1 MTEERRYRLHRKLEE
16 TLGDEEAATLMEHLP
31 PYPWDKLA
39 MKEDVKRAAEDL
51 RREVTIEIRRLDE
64 KIDTR
69 FDSLEATSRALYGSL
84 EANTETRYA
93 SLEANTETRYA
104 SLDQK
109 TETRFAALEASTESR
124 FASLEEKTESR
135 FDSLEAKTETRFAS
149 LEEKTATRFDT
160 LVTAKEF
167 HNTIRLH
174 AFGLVS
180 TSVALFG
187 IAMTLR

>member
-69 FDSLEATSRALYGSL
+69 FDSLEATTKALH
-84 EANTETRYA
+84 A
-93 SLEANTETRYA
+93 SLEANTESRYA
-104 SLDQK
+104 SLDEK
-109 TETRFAALEASTESR
+109 TEIRFAALN
-124 FASLEEKTESR
+124 EKM
-135 FDSLEAKTETRFAS
+135 
-149 LEEKTATRFDT
+149 DT
-160 LVTAKEF
+160 FVTAKEF
-167 HNTIRLH
+167 HNTIRVHTL
-174 AFGLVS
+174 GLVS

>member
-1 MTEERRYRLHRKLEE
+1 MTEERRYHLHRKLEE
-16 TLGDEEAATLMEHLP
+16 TLGHEEAATLMEHLP

-64 KIDTR
+64 KVDTR
-69 FDSLEATSRALYGSL
+69 FDSLEATTKTL
-84 EANTETRYA
+84 YA
-93 SLEANTETRYA
+93 SVEANTETRYA

-109 TETRFAALEASTESR
+109 TEIRFAALEANTEMR
-124 FASLEEKTESR
+124 FEALEK
-135 FDSLEAKTETRFAS
+135 
-149 LEEKTATRFDT
+149 KTATRFDT

-167 HNTIRLH
+167 QNTIRLH

>member
-1 MTEERRYRLHRKLEE
+1 
-16 TLGDEEAATLMEHLP
+16 MEHLP
-31 PYPWDKLA
+31 PYPWDNLA

-51 RREVTIEIRRLDE
+51 RREITIEVRRLDE

-69 FDSLEATSRALYGSL
+69 FD
-84 EANTETRYA
+84 

-109 TETRFAALEASTESR
+109 TEIRFSALEANTEMRFAA
-124 FASLEEKTESR
+124 LEEKTES
-135 FDSLEAKTETRFAS
+135 
-149 LEEKTATRFDT
+149 RFDT

-167 HNTIRLH
+167 HNTIRVH
-174 AFGLVS
+174 ALGLMS

>member
-31 PYPWDKLA
+31 PYPWDTLA

-69 FDSLEATSRALYGSL
+69 FDSLEGTTKTLH
-84 EANTETRYA
+84 A

-109 TETRFAALEASTESR
+109 TEIRFATLEANTEARFAALEAQ
-124 FASLEEKTESR
+124 
-135 FDSLEAKTETRFAS
+135 TETRFAS
-149 LEEKTATRFDT
+149 LEEKTETRFDT

>member
-16 TLGDEEAATLMEHLP
+16 TLGHEEAATLMEHLP

-69 FDSLEATSRALYGSL
+69 FDSLEATTKTLHAAL
-84 EANTETRYA
+84 EANTEARYA
-93 SLEANTETRYA
+93 ALEANTGTRYA

-109 TETRFAALEASTESR
+109 TKIRFAALEANTEMR
-124 FASLEEKTESR
+124 FAALEEKTE
-135 FDSLEAKTETRFAS
+135 
-149 LEEKTATRFDT
+149 TRFDA